1 MEAEPCSD
9 EKTETTFS
17 SFSKS
22 RRWSGLHTCRK
33 LREGQKQRGHHPI
46 VNDAKLLIGLFTRI
60 YLG

>member
-22 RRWSGLHTCRK
+22 RRWSGLHTCTP
-33 LREGQKQRGHHPI
+33 LSL
-46 VNDAKLLIGLFTRI
+46 DLSFLINKMRVLVSSTSRI
-60 YLG
+60 Q